1 MKKWNKNEFQGKWK
15 RRHDLDD
22 LESLEVVS
30 SLAALCVFIYIFFF
44 KNQLVMWKHN
54 SISYSTTYIAHPS
67 WFFTRTSQCS
77 IKMKKNKMNMW
88 NKINM
93 DIQKIGWWY
102 NEDFYVL

>member
-1 MKKWNKNEFQGKWK
+1 MKKWNRNEFQGKWK

-22 LESLEVVS
+22 LESLEVVP
-30 SLAALCVFIYIFFF
+30 SLAALCVFIYMFF
-44 KNQLVMWKHN
+44 KNQLVMWKHT

-77 IKMKKNKMNMW
+77 IKMKKNKMNTW

-93 DIQKIGWWY
+93 DIQKIHWWY
-102 NEDFYVL
+102 NEDFLI